1 MVTVET
7 QTEMLQEKEM
17 KKMKSVAIS
26 TIQSIKWT
34 QQTANADKLLV
45 YS

>member
-26 TIQSIKWT
+26 TIQSIK
-34 QQTANADKLLV
+34 
-45 YS
+45 